1 MKFSKGERGMHEQTA
16 EIIINSKYKNAQYHM
31 YSNKILVKVMDET
44 YFIELPHGDKFICFY
59 DMYYAKDYINV
70 IVATRGAYDMRYIL
84 DENKFELVSEQ
95 LSK

>member
-1 MKFSKGERGMHEQTA
+1 MHEQTA

-31 YSNKILVKVMDET
+31 YNNKILVKHLDET
-44 YFIELPHGDKFICFY
+44 YIIELPHGDKIICFY
-59 DMYYAKDYINV
+59 DMYYIKDNINV
-70 IVATRGAYDMRYIL
+70 IVVTRGTYDMRYIL